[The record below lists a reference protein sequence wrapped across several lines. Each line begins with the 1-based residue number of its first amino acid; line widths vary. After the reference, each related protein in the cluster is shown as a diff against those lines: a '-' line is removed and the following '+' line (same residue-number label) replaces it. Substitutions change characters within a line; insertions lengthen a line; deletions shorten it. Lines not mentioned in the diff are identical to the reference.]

1 MMTVGSHVVAM
12 IMVGVGGGDYD
23 DDDGGGCGGDDD
35 DDDDDDDD
43 VDLCWEKKIPLPP
56 LPPPFR
62 NSHPSNSML
71 LNNK

>member
-1 MMTVGSHVVAM
+1 MMVVPMMMTVGSHVVAM

-35 DDDDDDDD
+35 DDDDD
-43 VDLCWEKKIPLPP
+43 VDLCWEKKIPPP
-56 LPPPFR
+56 LR

>member
-35 DDDDDDDD
+35 DDDDD

-56 LPPPFR
+56 PPSLPELPP
-62 NSHPSNSML
+62 L
-71 LNNK
+71 EQYATKQ